1 MRLKCLFCKYKKIC
15 LPEMKDGLTQY
26 SRLIQKHKQLLNKY
40 SFIVEAYVDL
50 RAKLENYI
58 AEHESHE

>member
-15 LPEMKDGLTQY
+15 VPEMEDGLTQY

-40 SFIVEAYVDL
+40 SYIVEAYVDI
-50 RAKLENYI
+50 RTKYENYI
-58 AEHESHE
+58 VEHESHE